1 MCAHTCVRGCLV
13 VFDTF
18 VILCTVA
25 CQAPLSM
32 ELSRQRILKWV
43 TISYARGSF

>member
-18 VILCTVA
+18 VILCTGA